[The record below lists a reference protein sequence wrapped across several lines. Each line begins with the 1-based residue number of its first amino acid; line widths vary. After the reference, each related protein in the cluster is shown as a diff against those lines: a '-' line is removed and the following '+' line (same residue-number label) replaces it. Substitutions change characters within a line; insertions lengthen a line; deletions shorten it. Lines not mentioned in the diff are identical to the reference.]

1 MTMKPSVLLEI
12 RAVRNEVGSDLN
24 EDALTRL
31 ILLEVGDRVEHG
43 FWFLLLSDGF
53 AVFAAPPQDR
63 SKWYRQ
69 EGWPCREKE
78 AVAASIARKY
88 GLEISEPPDAN
99 VLPGAEMHHHCEFHR
114 VSQTLIV
121 AHPRYLKILVPERP
135 VFAEETLL
143 EDLSAL
149 YKPTAEKP
157 TRNPVCP

>member
-1 MTMKPSVLLEI
+1 MKPSVLLEI
-12 RAVRNEVGSDLN
+12 RAMRNELGSDLN
-24 EDALTRL
+24 EDVLTRL
-31 ILLEVGDRVEHG
+31 ILLEVGDRIEHG
-43 FWFLLLSDGF
+43 FWFLQPSNGF
-53 AVFAAPPQDR
+53 AVFTAPPQDR

-88 GLEISEPPDAN
+88 GLGISEPPDAN
-99 VLPGAEMHHHCEFHR
+99 ALPGAEMHHHCEFHR
-114 VSQTLIV
+114 VNLTLIE

-135 VFAEETLL
+135 VIAEETLL

-157 TRNPVCP
+157 TRNPACP